1 MDRIHNSTNLS
12 LWLLIA
18 VNAPG
23 IGLFLYFA
31 SWIWAPRGQEGLY
44 YDAGDSISRTLLAFP
59 FLAICTLFNIIISRS
74 VFIGLFYYR
83 EFRQF
88 ALWLTLIMIWFGA
101 VKYDLGRHFDGS
113 RMTNHE
119 SSNQ

>member
-31 SWIWAPRGQEGLY
+31 SWIWVPRGQEGVAY
-44 YDAGDSISRTLLAFP
+44 PVVPGYSI
-59 FLAICTLFNIIISRS
+59 TLFRAVATSSGHRRRPEARS
-74 VFIGLFYYR
+74 AMG
-83 EFRQF
+83 
-88 ALWLTLIMIWFGA
+88 
-101 VKYDLGRHFDGS
+101 
-113 RMTNHE
+113 
-119 SSNQ
+119 